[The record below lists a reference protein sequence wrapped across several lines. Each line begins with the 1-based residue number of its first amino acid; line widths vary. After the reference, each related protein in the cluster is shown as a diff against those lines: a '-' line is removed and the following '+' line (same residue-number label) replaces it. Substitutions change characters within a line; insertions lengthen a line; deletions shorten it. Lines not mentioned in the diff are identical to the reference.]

1 MAVFVSLF
9 RAINVGGNNKVS
21 MVALKGL
28 HEELGLQNVVT
39 YLQTGNV
46 IFESDEKTDSTH
58 LAGKI
63 RKEFEKNFGFSPEVM
78 VRTAAEIMQISEE
91 NPFLGH
97 PEKETKWI
105 VVMFLS
111 GSPDVA
117 AKEALLS
124 AYTGPEEM
132 VVKGQELYAYYTNG
146 IGRSKLTNALI
157 EKKLKMSGTG
167 RNWNTVS
174 KLLELTRRI

>member
-21 MVALKGL
+21 MVALKEL

-46 IFESDEKTDSTH
+46 IFETDEKTDSTY

-63 RKEFEKNFGFSPEVM
+63 GKEFEKKFGFRPEVM
-78 VRTAAEIMQISEE
+78 VRTAAELMQISEE

-97 PEKETKWI
+97 PEKEAKWI

-111 GSPDVA
+111 DSPDEA
-117 AKEALLS
+117 AKEGLLS
-124 AYTGPEEM
+124 AYAGPEEM

-157 EKKLKMSGTG
+157 EKKLKMPGTG
-167 RNWNTVS
+167 RNLNTVS
-174 KLLELTRRI
+174 KLVELTRRI